1 MKILVVDDD
10 TVFQEIMDQALR
22 ALGQFDVTKA
32 SSAAAALETLQ
43 SQSDLFECIFLDI
56 QMPDMDGI
64 SLCQVLRGFPSYR
77 RVPIVM
83 VTSQSSKVHIDDAFA
98 AGATDYVIKPLNRLD
113 LKARVGMVERLVEE
127 RRHVQLLTSQAGRRV
142 EADPIDIDFDRPVLL
157 PDFDRGIEFMA
168 LENYLLTLGRRGSM
182 SLSAFGFHV
191 ENAPIFFAKASRSG
205 FVDML
210 GDVALVISDVLK
222 TDDVHL
228 AYAGAGNFVGV
239 TSRELSSSR
248 EEMSTMIE
256 IGLNDF
262 EGFYSPDR
270 LPTPKV
276 LVGPMV
282 KSPMFS
288 FGSPT
293 RILARAILLA
303 QERPEKR
310 RGMRGRA
317 A

>member
-1 MKILVVDDD
+1 MKILLVDDEA
-10 TVFQEIMDQALR
+10 VFQDVLSDALR
-22 ALGQFDVTKA
+22 TLGQLDVTKA
-32 SSAAAALETLQ
+32 SSATEALEILHAH
-43 SQSDLFECIFLDI
+43 SVGFDCIFLDI

-64 SLCQVLRGFPSYR
+64 SLCHVVRGLPKYR

-83 VTSQSSKVHIDDAFA
+83 VTSQSSKAHIDDAFL
-98 AGATDYVIKPLNRLD
+98 AGATDYVTKPLSRLD

-127 RRHVQLLTSQAGRRV
+127 RRHVQLLTSQAGRRA
-142 EADPIDIDFDRPVLL
+142 EAAQIDMDFDSAMLV

-168 LENYLLTLGRRGSM
+168 LENYLLTLGRKGLM

-191 ENAPIFFAKASRSG
+191 ENASLFFAKASRSG
-205 FVDML
+205 FLDML
-210 GDVALVISDVLK
+210 GDVGLVISDALK

-239 TSRELSSSR
+239 TSRELSASR
-248 EEMSTMIE
+248 EEISTMIE
-256 IGLNDF
+256 IGLADF
-262 EGFYSPDR
+262 EGFYSPER

-276 LVGPMV
+276 RVGPLV
-282 KSPMFS
+282 KSPIFS

-293 RILARAILLA
+293 RILTRAILLA
-303 QERPEKR
+303 QQSTEKR
-310 RGMRGRA
+310 PRIRGHA